1 MRVFDA
7 WLNPKIPGNPWNAV
21 ETFIVHPKVDGLFYW
36 ALKGTFVTYS
46 ITVKSTSDLHVGVEV
61 CRHRDTEIIW
71 TGQGSG
77 CSSFRSRQPTA
88 SPISRNESKGRIIG
102 RLVSVERDHWL
113 FRPLSVN
120 GH

>member
-46 ITVKSTSDLHVGVEV
+46 ITVKSTSDLHVGV
-61 CRHRDTEIIW
+61 
-71 TGQGSG
+71 GSVPP
-77 CSSFRSRQPTA
+77 S
-88 SPISRNESKGRIIG
+88 
-102 RLVSVERDHWL
+102 
-113 FRPLSVN
+113 
-120 GH
+120 